1 MTAASLRLYARLQ
14 GAAHALKKTADRA
27 LMDAA
32 GVTTA
37 QAAVLAVVAGAERP
51 AQKTVA
57 DALGLNESA
66 VTGMANRLIALGY
79 LTRENDP
86 DDRRARLL
94 RLTAQGKKALKRIAE
109 PFGRINARLDGTL
122 GADLDAFAAS
132 LNRIRDAFDE
142 R

>member
-1 MTAASLRLYARLQ
+1 MTASSLRLYARLQ
-14 GAAHALKKTADRA
+14 SAAHALKKTADRA

-51 AQKTVA
+51 TQRTVA

-79 LTRENDP
+79 LAREKDP
-86 DDRRARLL
+86 DDRRAWLL
-94 RLTAQGKKALKRIAE
+94 RLTTQGEKALERIAE
-109 PFGRINARLDGTL
+109 PFGRINARLDNAL

-132 LNRIRDAFDE
+132 LNRIRDAFE
-142 R
+142 RG